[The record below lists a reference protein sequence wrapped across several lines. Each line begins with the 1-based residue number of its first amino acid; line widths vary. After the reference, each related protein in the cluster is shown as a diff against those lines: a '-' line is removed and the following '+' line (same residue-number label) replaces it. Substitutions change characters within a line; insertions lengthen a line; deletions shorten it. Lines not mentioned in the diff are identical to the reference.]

1 MQKIQMTRTQIEN
14 SLNDFEIWEPNIRP
28 ALAAAMRDCGAQSI
42 VQTKSAFA
50 SGNGEESR
58 RAKGRFVGTFAELKA
73 DAAAVRA
80 AVDSADRKAVGA
92 RKYDA
97 MVEAAE
103 WLEDC
108 VESYTN
114 TYIRY
119 NNVEVIAEE
128 EAAPAAPAAENEVV
142 FGALVAFGAEKQS
155 DDNYDDAVAE
165 GGAHIILTAQDYCDD
180 AVTEVGYGEMI
191 KKGDRLKHTYSAR
204 LAYAASATVCVRY
217 GDFLVGKVKSGIN
230 YDGAVAIIAVGDRGA
245 LEEFGEMV
253 TDIDTVSGWGA
264 YSDFA
269 QGVGEQFYAVGATP
283 AAAIRAADAHLK
295 AQDKFFAGE
304 SFVGCPDEGD
314 DEGWED
320 ASWDCEESAP
330 APAVTADDSWG
341 DLLEMDA
348 ESDLSAAE
356 VSATAQVV
364 RAPAPSLWA
373 SDLSWGDEPLCDDSC
388 DGVEE
393 GEVRVD
399 GWDHPEGFVEP
410 TEEEWAALAE
420 MDAARPWSDDC
431 YEVEPPPSPFASEQE
446 EAVYAAAL
454 DCDPWYRMSEDRRAY
469 AEGDSARRRFHDMF
483 KALSD
488 EGRER
493 VWALIPQIV
502 KDNIGR
508 P

>member
-1 MQKIQMTRTQIEN
+1 MNKNIVTIQSASTVL
-14 SLNDFEIWEPNIRP
+14 S
-28 ALAAAMRDCGAQSI
+28 AQS
-42 VQTKSAFA
+42 
-50 SGNGEESR
+50 
-58 RAKGRFVGTFAELKA
+58 
-73 DAAAVRA
+73 AV
-80 AVDSADRKAVGA
+80 
-92 RKYDA
+92 
-97 MVEAAE
+97 
-103 WLEDC
+103 
-108 VESYTN
+108 T
-114 TYIRY
+114 
-119 NNVEVIAEE
+119 
-128 EAAPAAPAAENEVV
+128 APAAENEVV

-155 DDNYDDAVAE
+155 GDNYDDAAAE

-245 LEEFGEMV
+245 LAEFGEMV

-283 AAAIRAADAHLK
+283 AEAIRAADAHLK
-295 AQDKFFAGE
+295 AQDKFFAAE
-304 SFVGCPDEGD
+304 SLVGCPDEGD

-320 ASWDCEESAP
+320 ASWDSEESAP

-348 ESDLSAAE
+348 ESDLSAVE

-373 SDLSWGDEPLCDDSC
+373 SDLSWGDEPVCDDSA
-388 DGVEE
+388 DGA
-393 GEVRVD
+393 VD
-399 GWDHPEGFVEP
+399 GWDHPEAFMEP
-410 TEEEWAALAE
+410 TEEDWGVVAD
-420 MDAARPWSDDC
+420 MDAARPWSADC

-469 AEGDSARRRFHDMF
+469 AEGDSARRRFHEMF
-483 KALSD
+483 KALSE

-493 VWALIPQIV
+493 VWALIPQTV

>member
-42 VQTKSAFA
+42 VQTKSAFS

-128 EAAPAAPAAENEVV
+128 EAAPAAENEVV

-245 LEEFGEMV
+245 LAEFGEMV

-283 AAAIRAADAHLK
+283 AEAIRAADAHLK
-295 AQDKFFAGE
+295 AQDKFFAAE
-304 SFVGCPDEGD
+304 SLVGCPDEGD

-320 ASWDCEESAP
+320 ASWDSEESAP

-348 ESDLSAAE
+348 ESDLSAVE

-373 SDLSWGDEPLCDDSC
+373 SDLSWGDEPVCDDSA
-388 DGVEE
+388 DGA
-393 GEVRVD
+393 VD
-399 GWDHPEGFVEP
+399 GWDHPEAFMEP
-410 TEEEWAALAE
+410 TEEDWGVVAD
-420 MDAARPWSDDC
+420 MDAARPWSADC

-469 AEGDSARRRFHDMF
+469 AEGDSARRRFNEMF
-483 KALSD
+483 KALSE

-493 VWALIPQIV
+493 VWALIPQTV

>member
-14 SLNDFEIWEPNIRP
+14 SLNDLEIWEPNIRA
-28 ALAAAMRDCGAQSI
+28 ALAAAMRDCGVQSI

-128 EAAPAAPAAENEVV
+128 EAAPAAENEVV

-230 YDGAVAIIAVGDRGA
+230 YDGAVAVIAVGDRDA

-283 AAAIRAADAHLK
+283 AEAIRAADAHLK

-304 SFVGCPDEGD
+304 SLVGCPDEGD

-348 ESDLSAAE
+348 ESDLSAVE

-373 SDLSWGDEPLCDDSC
+373 SDLSWGDEPVCDDSA
-388 DGVEE
+388 DGA
-393 GEVRVD
+393 VD

-483 KALSD
+483 KALSE